1 MNNVNMDALKRLS
14 NYKNV
19 LLKLKSLGFVK
30 VFSDNLGDA
39 IGASATQVR
48 KDFSHFGLTSGN
60 KKGGYLVDELL
71 DKLKELLGK
80 GEIQKV
86 IVVGC
91 GKMGNAIMYYGGF
104 SVEGMKVIAGF
115 DTNPE
120 MVDPQA
126 KIPIYDLSDLKDIVK
141 KEKITV
147 AIVTVP
153 ETAAGQVFDALQIA
167 GIKGVLN
174 FAPVQLRSTD
184 ECIVHN
190 INIALEIE
198 NMFYL
203 VK

>member
-1 MNNVNMDALKRLS
+1 MNNVNMVALKRLS

-19 LLKLKSLGFVK
+19 LFKLKSLGFVK

-39 IGASATQVR
+39 IGVSAAQVR
-48 KDFSHFGLTSGN
+48 SDFSHFGLTSGN

-71 DKLKELLGK
+71 DRLKELLGK

-86 IVVGC
+86 VIVGC
-91 GKMGNAIMYYGGF
+91 GKMGKAILSYGGF

-115 DTNPE
+115 DTNPAVVE
-120 MVDPQA
+120 PDA
-126 KIPIYDLSDLKDIVK
+126 KIPIYDLSDLKKIIK
-141 KEKITV
+141 KEKVSV
-147 AIVTVP
+147 AIMTVP
-153 ETAAGQVFDALQIA
+153 EAASAQVFDVLQSA

-184 ECIVHN
+184 ECVVHN

>member
-1 MNNVNMDALKRLS
+1 MNSVNMVALKRLS

-19 LLKLKSLGFVK
+19 LFKLKSLGFVK

-39 IGASATQVR
+39 IGGSAAQVR
-48 KDFSHFGLTSGN
+48 SDFSHFGITSGN

-71 DKLKELLGK
+71 DQLKELLGK
-80 GEIQKV
+80 GQIQKV

-91 GKMGNAIMYYGGF
+91 GKMGNAIMHYGGF

-115 DTNPE
+115 DANPE
-120 MVDPQA
+120 IVDPQA
-126 KIPIYDLSDLKDIVK
+126 KIPVYDLSDLQKIVK
-141 KEKITV
+141 KEKVTV
-147 AIVTVP
+147 AIMTVP
-153 ETAAGQVFDALQIA
+153 ENAAAQVFDALQTA
-167 GIKGVLN
+167 GIKGILN
-174 FAPVQLRSTD
+174 FAPVQLRTAED
-184 ECIVHN
+184 CLVHN